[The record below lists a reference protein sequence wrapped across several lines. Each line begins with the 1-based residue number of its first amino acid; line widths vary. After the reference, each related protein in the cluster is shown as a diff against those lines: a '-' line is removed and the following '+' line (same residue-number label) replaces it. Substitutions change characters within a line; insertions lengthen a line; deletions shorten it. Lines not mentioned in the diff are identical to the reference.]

1 MKMLAIVIFISLMPL
16 QIFAR
21 DSLPEVFF
29 QLEEKDENEALVW
42 CFQVAFKLSDYQ
54 QKLKSGEIQAKN
66 EVFCDVPVIDSDLIR
81 DYLNKNHTDELI
93 TDDQALETIFKELKA
108 AYPCAE

>member
-1 MKMLAIVIFISLMPL
+1 MKIIAITLFFMMLPL
-16 QIFAR
+16 HSFAR
-21 DSLPEVFF
+21 DSLPEVLF

-54 QKLKSGEIQAKN
+54 QKLKAGKIQAKN
-66 EVFCDVPVIDSDLIR
+66 EVFCDVPVIDADLIR
-81 DYLNKNHTDELI
+81 GYLNKNHTDELI
-93 TDDQALETIFKELKA
+93 TDDQALSTIFKELKA

>member
-1 MKMLAIVIFISLMPL
+1 MKALAVIIVVLFIPL
-16 QIFAR
+16 QGFAR
-21 DSLPEVFF
+21 DSLPEVLF

-42 CFQVAFKLSDYQ
+42 CFQVAYKLSDYQ

-66 EVFCDVPVIDSDLIR
+66 EVFCDVPVIDADLIR
-81 DYLNKNHTDELI
+81 GYLNKNHVDELI
-93 TDDQALETIFKELKA
+93 TDDQALNTIFKELEA